1 MELFNKAIFLATRAH
16 NGDKRKCCSLPY
28 IVHPMEAAVIVA
40 SMTEKEE
47 VLCAAMLH
55 DVVEDAGITIDEI
68 RAEFGERIAFLV
80 ASETEDKREHMPAQD
95 SWMLRKQE
103 AVDHLRACDDIDV
116 KMLYLGDKLS
126 NLRSMYRGWQ
136 LEGDAFWNHF
146 HQKDPEKHHWYYR
159 SIANAISDLSGYLA
173 WKELDRLIVHLFN
186 EETAKEHT

>member
-16 NGDKRKCCSLPY
+16 NGDKRKCCELPY

-80 ASETEDKREHMPAQD
+80 ASETEDKREYMPAQD
-95 SWMLRKQE
+95 SWMLRKQV

-116 KMLYLGDKLS
+116 KML
-126 NLRSMYRGWQ
+126 
-136 LEGDAFWNHF
+136 
-146 HQKDPEKHHWYYR
+146 
-159 SIANAISDLSGYLA
+159 
-173 WKELDRLIVHLFN
+173 
-186 EETAKEHT
+186 

>member
-16 NGDKRKCCSLPY
+16 SGAKRKCCELPY

-68 RAEFGERIAFLV
+68 RAEFGDRVAQLV
-80 ASETEDKREHMPAQD
+80 ASETEDKRPDLSAED
-95 SWMLRKQE
+95 SWFIRKRE
-103 AVDHLRACDDIDV
+103 AVAHLQACDDIDV

-126 NLRSMYRGWQ
+126 NLRSMYRGYQ
-136 LEGDAFWNHF
+136 LEGEAFWQHF
-146 HQKDPEKHHWYYR
+146 HQKDPEAHHWYYR
-159 SIANAISDLSGYLA
+159 SIANAISDLSDYLV
-173 WKELDRLIVHLFN
+173 WQELDRLIHHLFH
-186 EETAKEHT
+186 EE

>member
-16 NGDKRKCCSLPY
+16 SGAKRKCCSLPY
-28 IVHPMEAAVIVA
+28 IVHPMEAAAIVA

-55 DVVEDAGITIDEI
+55 DVVEDAGVTIEEI

-80 ASETEDKREHMPAQD
+80 ASETENKREDVPAKD
-95 SWMLRKQE
+95 SWMIRKQE

-126 NLRSMYRGWQ
+126 NLRSMYRGKQ
-136 LEGDAFWNHF
+136 LEGDAFWRHF

-159 SIANAISDLSGYLA
+159 SIADAISELSGYLA
-173 WKELDRLIVHLFN
+173 WQELDRLIVHLFN
-186 EETAKEHT
+186 EEASKEHT